1 MFVCA
6 LAAMAQISIAKAA
19 ASVCAKIKYLETV
32 LFHDEHSMIRF
43 IEFPL
48 KLRSLRC
55 YFAFFLFFNSKSTPT
70 APYVAR
76 PSPRS
81 AHWPSAPALQA
92 VLHVVARNIKAAVC
106 AKIFRGLDKESEGC
120 LRAGG
125 GTGCIQ
131 GYWPSKGI
139 KRI

>member
-6 LAAMAQISIAKAA
+6 LAAAAQISIAKAA
-19 ASVCAKIKYLETV
+19 ASVCTEIKCLEAV
-32 LFHDEHSMIRF
+32 LFHDKHCMIRF
-43 IEFPL
+43 IEFSF
-48 KLRSLRC
+48 KLRPLRC
-55 YFAFFLFFNSKSTPT
+55 YFSFFLFFNSKSMPT

-92 VLHVVARNIKAAVC
+92 VLHVVARNIKAAGR
-106 AKIFRGLDKESEGC
+106 AKIFGRLDKYDEGC

-131 GYWPSKGI
+131 RYWPSK
-139 KRI
+139 